1 MSTKGGGWG
10 RAARPAC
17 TIWDGG
23 CHGASWGTQPSIIA
37 LEAGPFAS
45 GLCKTLPAVKNKLSL
60 RTRPDS
66 QGCPGEHP
74 PLCAGSTAVHGVERA
89 HASWRAD
96 MESHLCGSQS
106 SSFIVTRRGLT
117 WIRFKPPPF
126 IRVYGSKTL
135 PIYFISNS
143 WFWEGATKGWR
154 NRRRQLQ
161 FPSLLPSSQRASR
174 TNWAERTAT
183 RIPEPERDS
192 HLPPIS
198 HVGWKHTVRFL
209 NLYMRMIMSTL
220 RLAKR
225 DIEIWGV
232 LTFYCRES

>member
-174 TNWAERTAT
+174 TNSRKNCNAHPRTWAW
-183 RIPEPERDS
+183 
-192 HLPPIS
+192 LPPATNQPRGLKTYCEVS
-198 HVGWKHTVRFL
+198 KPVHENDHVHAET
-209 NLYMRMIMSTL
+209 SQ
-220 RLAKR
+220 KR
-225 DIEIWGV
+225 YRDMGGANI
-232 LTFYCRES
+232 LL